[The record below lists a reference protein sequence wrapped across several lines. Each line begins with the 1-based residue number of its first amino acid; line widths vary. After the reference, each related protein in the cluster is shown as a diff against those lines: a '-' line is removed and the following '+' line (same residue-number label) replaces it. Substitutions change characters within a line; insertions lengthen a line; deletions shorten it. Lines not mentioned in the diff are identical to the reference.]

1 MHFKNLFCFRDHP
14 LGGAACQKPAF
25 LLGGEVLV
33 GLSGGG
39 RRPAYSLD
47 IPMEDD
53 PGYLEE
59 NLHRGAEQTGAEA
72 NDRQKM
78 TRNHISMIKNGIFKI
93 FTVIS

>member
-1 MHFKNLFCFRDHP
+1 MRFKNLFCFRCHP
-14 LGGAACQKPAF
+14 LGGADYQKPAF
-25 LLGGEVLV
+25 LLGVEVLV
-33 GLSGGG
+33 G

-53 PGYLEE
+53 PGYPEE
-59 NLHRGAEQTGAEA
+59 NLQRGAEQIGAEA